1 MMIEK
6 ELIIKNKLGLHARPA
21 ALFVQMANKF
31 ECEIIVI
38 KDAQEVDGKSI
49 MGILMLAAGQGSRIQ
64 IRAKGLDAKEALEE
78 LQQLLMS
85 DLPEE

>member
-31 ECEIIVI
+31 KCEIIVI

-64 IRAKGLDAKEALEE
+64 IRAEGLDAKEALEE

>member
-31 ECEIIVI
+31 KCEIIVI
-38 KDAQEVDGKSI
+38 KDTQEVDGKSI

-64 IRAKGLDAKEALEE
+64 IRANGLDAKEALEE

>member
-21 ALFVQMANKF
+21 ALFVQMANNFK
-31 ECEIIVI
+31 CEIIVI

-64 IRAKGLDAKEALEE
+64 IRAEGLDAKEALEE